1 MEKKLWWNNREIM
14 KLADVTIKQLLEAGV
29 HLGHKTFR
37 WNPKME
43 KFIFGSKSSIHII
56 DLVQTL
62 ELTNVALL
70 EIYKCISSGGRIL
83 FVSTKKQAAAT
94 IANLAKDTS
103 QFYVNHR
110 WLGGMLTNW
119 KTISNSIKRYKKL
132 SVDLKKENTG
142 FTKKEN
148 LKMGIERDK
157 LDRSLGGIADM
168 IKLPDIIFI
177 IDTNVED
184 LAVKEAMKLKI
195 PIVAV
200 VDTNSDPTGINFPIP
215 GNDDARRA
223 INLYCELVK
232 KTILEAQKFIAKP
245 SEEDLKT
252 PEEKNLKSEDKN
264 EKKKIETKV
273 KTEKK
278 KIFSKIPKNL
288 TESILSK
295 VKSLASIKKEK

>member
-14 KLADVTIKQLLEAGV
+14 KLPSVTVKQLLEAGV

-43 KFIFGSKSSIHII
+43 EFIFGSKNSIHII

-62 ELTNVALL
+62 EMVNRALL
-70 EIYKCISSGGRIL
+70 EIHKCITSGGKIL
-83 FVSTKKQAAAT
+83 FVSTKKQAAGT

-132 SVDLKKENTG
+132 SKDLMKENTG

-148 LKMGIERDK
+148 LKMGIQRDK
-157 LDRSLGGIADM
+157 LERSLGGIADM
-168 IKLPDIIFI
+168 GKIPDMIFI

-184 LAVKEAMKLKI
+184 LAVKEASKLNI
-195 PIVAV
+195 PIVAI
-200 VDTNSDPTGINFPIP
+200 VDTNSDPTRINFPIP

-223 INLYCELVK
+223 INLYCDLIK
-232 KTILEAQKFIAKP
+232 KTILDAQKHI
-245 SEEDLKT
+245 SRTDEEDLKT
-252 PEEKNLKSEDKN
+252 ETKN
-264 EKKKIETKV
+264 EKSHKKELK
-273 KTEKK
+273 EEDYKK
-278 KIFSKIPKNL
+278 KEVKKTSKNIAKSIF
-288 TESILSK
+288 SK
-295 VKSLASIKKEK
+295 VKSLTSKKVK

>member
-1 MEKKLWWNNREIM
+1 M
-14 KLADVTIKQLLEAGV
+14 KLPSVTIKQLLEAGV

-43 KFIFGSKSSIHII
+43 EFIFGAKNSIHII

-62 ELTNVALL
+62 EMTNVALL
-70 EIYKCISSGGRIL
+70 EIHKCIASGGKIL

-119 KTISNSIKRYKKL
+119 RTISNSIKRYKKL
-132 SVDLKKENTG
+132 SKDLQKENTG

-148 LKMGIERDK
+148 LKMGIQRDK
-157 LDRSLGGIADM
+157 LERSLGGIADM
-168 IKLPDIIFI
+168 GKVPDMIFI

-184 LAVKEAMKLKI
+184 LAVKEASKLNI
-195 PIVAV
+195 PIVAI
-200 VDTNSDPTGINFPIP
+200 VDTNSDPTRINFPIP

-223 INLYCELVK
+223 INLYCDLIK
-232 KTILEAQKFIAKP
+232 KTILDAQKNITKANDEN
-245 SEEDLKT
+245 SATEV
-252 PEEKNLKSEDKN
+252 KN
-264 EKKKIETKV
+264 EKQNKKELKDESPKKEV
-273 KTEKK
+273 KKEVKK
-278 KIFSKIPKNL
+278 ASKSIAKTIF
-288 TESILSK
+288 SK
-295 VKSLASIKKEK
+295 VKSLTSKKIK